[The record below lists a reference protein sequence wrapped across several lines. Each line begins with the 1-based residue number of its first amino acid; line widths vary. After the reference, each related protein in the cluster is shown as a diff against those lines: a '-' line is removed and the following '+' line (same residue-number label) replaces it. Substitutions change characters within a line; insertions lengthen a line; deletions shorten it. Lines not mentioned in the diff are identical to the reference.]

1 MEIIKKEFAKKI
13 EGLVPKET
21 QKQLQ
26 LIADDMINKCVS
38 FYTEREAL
46 VILDEK
52 RDVIEID
59 GIFSQWFDISKA
71 EVEGGSFVELFDLVY
86 KSVIEDFL
94 DALYHKGYASL
105 KGIYLNLHN
114 HRLFADLKG
123 EVIEIDGKKYY
134 LLFLKNKEFD
144 TVNFKLNEIERA
156 TANLI
161 LRVKIFEP
169 LIKELLKIFIHS
181 GLFDFGWAAQVDLK
195 RKKIIPLVVEGDSH
209 IGQELMKQ
217 IYDFTAFK
225 SILDVVIHKEDVIT
239 SEDLLSKDFKSQI
252 IFPLKRKWEFDKS
265 EQVAYLVLIASKQ
278 KIFLDEEK
286 RNRLRE
292 VMYKIN
298 MAISEIM
305 LQQKADLLLSTDPLT
320 ALPTRDFF
328 FKEIDSNIEYEQHFA
343 IVLIDVDK
351 LRKVNDVM
359 GFWAG
364 DEVLKHLAH
373 FLTKKLPDAIIAR
386 IGTDEFGIVIKG
398 EKKEIYHALDMLEKF
413 NEQYV
418 KVHGKKLYVSI
429 SMGVAFYPEDRRKK
443 ESLFLLAEKALKEAK
458 RKGGKQIEF
467 ANKNITFLPKDY
479 LDLERELKEAVSK
492 KEYLL
497 YYQPIIDIHNGTVW
511 GAEALLRWNSKKR
524 GLVPPNVFISIL
536 EESGLINEVGELI
549 LDDICTTAKEFE
561 DQELRI
567 AFSMN
572 LSVTQLLNRNMARE
586 IIESVKRYKV
596 KSRQLIVEITES
608 VLMENVDRLKSQLE
622 DLDRNGIQIEIDDF
636 GTGYSSLSYLK
647 HLPITNLKI
656 DMEFIR
662 SIPSD
667 EEDRAIAE
675 AIISMAKAL
684 KKGTIAEGVEQ
695 KEQLDIL
702 TDLGVDYIQGY
713 YFAKPM
719 PKEELKQFLDRFD
732 MKNYIV

>member
-1 MEIIKKEFAKKI
+1 MEVIKKEFSKKI
-13 EGLVPKET
+13 EGLVPKEA

-26 LIADDMINKCVS
+26 LIADDIINKCVS

-52 RDVIEID
+52 RNVIEID
-59 GIFSQWFDISKA
+59 GIFSQWFNISKA
-71 EVEGGSFVELFDLVY
+71 EVEEGSFIDLFDLVY

-94 DALYHKGYASL
+94 DELHHKGYASL

-114 HRLFADLKG
+114 HRLFVDLKG
-123 EVIEIDGKKYY
+123 EVIEIDGRRYY
-134 LLFLKNKEFD
+134 ILFFKNKEFD
-144 TVNFKLNEIERA
+144 AINFKLNEIERE
-156 TANLI
+156 TANLV
-161 LRVKIFEP
+161 LRVKTFEP
-169 LIKELLKIFIHS
+169 MMRVVLDIFIRS
-181 GLFDFGWAAQVDLK
+181 GLFDFGWVAKVDLK
-195 RKKIIPLVVEGDSH
+195 RKKIIPLVVDGDSH
-209 IGQELMKQ
+209 ISQEFMKQ

-225 SILDVVIHKEDVIT
+225 SILDVLIHKEDVIT
-239 SEDLLSKDFKSQI
+239 SEDLLSKDLKSQI

-265 EQVAYLVLIASKQ
+265 EEVAYLVLVASKQ
-278 KIFLDEEK
+278 KIRFDEEK

-305 LQQKADLLLSTDPLT
+305 LQQKADLLLATDPLT
-320 ALPTRDFF
+320 ALPTRDIF
-328 FKEIDSNIEYEQHFA
+328 FKEIDANIEYEQHFA

-364 DEVLKHLAH
+364 DEVLKHLAN
-373 FLTKKLPDAIIAR
+373 FLTKKLPDPIIAR
-386 IGTDEFGIVIKG
+386 IGTDEFGIIVKG
-398 EKKEIYHALDMLEKF
+398 GKKEIYHALDILEKF

-418 KVHGKKLYVSI
+418 KVDGKKLYVSI

-497 YYQPIIDIHNGTVW
+497 YYQPIIDIRNGRVW

-536 EESGLINEVGELI
+536 EESALINEVGELI
-549 LDDICTTAKEFE
+549 LEDICKTAKEFE
-561 DQELRI
+561 EHDLRI

-572 LSVTQLLNRNMARE
+572 LSVTQLLNRNMAQE
-586 IIESVKRYKV
+586 IIMAVEHHEVKPQ
-596 KSRQLIVEITES
+596 QLIVEITES

-622 DLDRNGIQIEIDDF
+622 ELHENGIQIEIDDF

-662 SIPSD
+662 SMPSD
-667 EEDRAIAE
+667 EEDRAIVG

-684 KKGTIAEGVEQ
+684 QKGTIAEGVEQ

-702 TDLGVDYIQGY
+702 TNLGVDYIQGY